1 MALYGLLFV
10 RYPRV
15 IMGRTVK
22 YRALGFA
29 YILVSAVTY
38 DTPAHGEM
46 LACGEPH
53 DQKHVVL

>member
-1 MALYGLLFV
+1 
-10 RYPRV
+10 
-15 IMGRTVK
+15 MGRTVK
-22 YRALGFA
+22 HRALGFA